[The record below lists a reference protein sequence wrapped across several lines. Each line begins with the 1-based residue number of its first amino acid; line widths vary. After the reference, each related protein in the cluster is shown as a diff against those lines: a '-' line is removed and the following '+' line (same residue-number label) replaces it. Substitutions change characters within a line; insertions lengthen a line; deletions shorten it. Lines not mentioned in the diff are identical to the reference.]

1 MYTGYSAKAGWNSVK
16 VDVIGNKSIKFKDGS
31 KITWNNMEDQI
42 NKTLYGTM
50 VRQVTGSQDYKD
62 ETNHLTAHIETGA
75 KKIQDYIK
83 GAIWQFGQEIYVIE
97 GNYNGFL
104 DFNGERYWDIRET
117 KIFEVI
123 PSSASSTL
131 PSDSR
136 CRMDLIAGKAEGKD
150 SDIPQDMK
158 DKIEDNQRHDAK
170 MRKAVENFRKANP
183 GTKFVDV
190 SLLGL

>member
-1 MYTGYSAKAGWNSVK
+1 MRLGQN
-16 VDVIGNKSIKFKDGS
+16 
-31 KITWNNMEDQI
+31 
-42 NKTLYGTM
+42 
-50 VRQVTGSQDYKD
+50 
-62 ETNHLTAHIETGA
+62 
-75 KKIQDYIK
+75 KIQDYIK

-123 PSSASSTL
+123 PSPASSTL

-136 CRMDLIAGKAEGKD
+136 CRMDLIAGKSEGKD

-158 DKIEDNQRHDAK
+158 DKIENNQRRDAK